1 MGFDMSVYSQFNTM
15 PTNPRAVQV
24 ITSTQNWS
32 PPASGWVNFVAIGA
46 GGGGTGGYNLYD
58 YGGVVSSSSTGRG
71 GAAGGVAIKSIYV
84 TKGQS
89 YTITIG
95 AGGAGATNGN
105 NATTGGATTIVGPG
119 ISLTVTGGAGAN
131 KNVASVGGTVVNTAN
146 ATYDFYAQG
155 GGANNYGGGAV
166 SLYGNTAFATSNSSQ
181 GAGTGSPSG
190 YGFPAALGPNATP
203 KIPAVSSE
211 GGLVP
216 AAATAAQSAANS
228 GGAGMS
234 NYVSSNTYLV
244 VQASGSGAFAGGT
257 QAYAEGYLYN
267 YGAVSVSRGGVAGT
281 GAGGGGPYSFTATDY
296 ANTNAYALAE
306 GSAGGAGCVIVEIL

>member
-1 MGFDMSVYSQFNTM
+1 MSVYSQFNTM

-24 ITSTQNWS
+24 ITSTQNWT

-46 GGGGTGGYNLYD
+46 PGGGTGGYELYD
-58 YGGVVSSSSTGRG
+58 NSGMHSSSSAGRG
-71 GAAGGVAIKSIYV
+71 GAAGGLAIKSIYV

-155 GGANNYGGGAV
+155 GGANSYGGGAV
-166 SLYGNTAFATSNSSQ
+166 AIYGNTVFATSNGAQ
-181 GAGTGSPSG
+181 GAGAGSPLG
-190 YGFPAALGPNATP
+190 YGFPVALGPNATP

-216 AAATAAQSAANS
+216 AAGTAAQSAANS
-228 GGAGMS
+228 GGAGVGNSATS
-234 NYVSSNTYLV
+234 NNYFITQS
-244 VQASGSGAFAGGT
+244 SGSGAFAGGS
-257 QAYAEGYLYN
+257 QANAAGYFYV
-267 YGAVSVSRGGVAGT
+267 YGAVAVARGGVAGT
-281 GAGGGGPYSFTATDY
+281 GAGGAGPYSYVQTDY
-296 ANTNAYALAE
+296 PSYFAGPSSE